1 MAYRPKYMK
10 KRPRSKSWI
19 RRAGKFFDF
28 AFQWFPVW
36 ASPALALAAALSFL
50 AGDIIIMAGAIT
62 CFFCAIV
69 SSVLLAQADTL
80 EQKRKSAKTQKSRSA
95 KRCGISYDNSSH
107 DSISIH
113 DPVKGATALL

>member
-10 KRPRSKSWI
+10 KRPPGKSWV
-19 RRAGKFFDF
+19 RRAEKFFDF

-50 AGDIIIMAGAIT
+50 AGDIIIMAGALT

-80 EQKRKSAKTQKSRSA
+80 EQKHKSAKTQKSRSA
-95 KRCGISYDNSSH
+95 LHRGVPYDGSSQG
-107 DSISIH
+107 S
-113 DPVKGATALL
+113 K

>member
-36 ASPALALAAALSFL
+36 ASPALALAAALSLL
-50 AGDIIIMAGAIT
+50 AGNIIIMAGALT

-80 EQKRKSAKTQKSRSA
+80 EQKRENTETRKRRSVL
-95 KRCGISYDNSSH
+95 RCGAPYDDSSH
-107 DSISIH
+107 GSQQVPSIIQ
-113 DPVKGATALL
+113 T

>member
-1 MAYRPKYMK
+1 MAYRPKYAK

-36 ASPALALAAALSFL
+36 ASPALALAAALSLL
-50 AGDIIIMAGAIT
+50 AGNIIIMAGALT

-69 SSVLLAQADTL
+69 SPVLLAQADTL
-80 EQKRKSAKTQKSRSA
+80 ERKREETQKSRSA
-95 KRCGISYDNSSH
+95 KRRGVPYDDSSH
-107 DSISIH
+107 GSQQVPSVIQ
-113 DPVKGATALL
+113 T